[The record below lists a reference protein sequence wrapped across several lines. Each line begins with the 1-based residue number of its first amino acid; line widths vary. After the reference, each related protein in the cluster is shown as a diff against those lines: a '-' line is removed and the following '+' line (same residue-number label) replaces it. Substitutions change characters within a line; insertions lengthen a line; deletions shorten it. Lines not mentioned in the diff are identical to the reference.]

1 MEALRRTTLIL
12 LVSLLLLIV
21 PIVPSRLHAGT
32 VPCPRSATG
41 PLVSLSSMIL
51 PNAFG
56 CPDLV
61 GRGPIAINSDSDF
74 TSANGVTGGSGTAS
88 DPYVISGWDVEFN
101 WVSAQISISN
111 TRAFFVLRN
120 VTAGG
125 VGDGIVLNNVAN
137 GRLEN
142 LGTGGGSVPGD
153 SGVGIR
159 VAGSNHVSIVG
170 VQESSTGTRN
180 EGGGGPG
187 TIISSS
193 SNMFISNNVFGPDVY
208 DVVSISGSI
217 NVTVVGN
224 HIYGGDSYNNQ
235 GYGLDLAGS
244 TNVTVSG
251 NSFQNTGLFLDGTAT
266 ITSDNTVNGRPLYYY
281 HNCNNLILNNIP
293 VGQLIIDHCS
303 NVHLSSLSINNTDV
317 GITMTGVTNAL
328 VENIELSAN
337 HFEGLELASS
347 SNVTIRATDFSG
359 MLYYYGSNQ
368 IETYGLIVNSSNKTV
383 VDGNRFYS
391 DDIGAEIGISS
402 DNTFS
407 GNTFDSDLA
416 ALRLEISTPNTR
428 LYHNNF
434 LPSAYNPLV
443 GVSDSQPGHSWDNG
457 YPSGGNFW
465 ANYPGSDPDNDGIG
479 DTPYPIPGG
488 VYQDRYPLMR
498 PYPSPNALT
507 ADFTFSPSNPMVGQ
521 TVTFRALSVGGV
533 APYSYSWNFGDGSTG
548 AGGSA
553 THSYS
558 SRPPG
563 GGYTVTL
570 TVTDSATPAHAKE
583 SASHFVTVTSPP
595 PPLTASFTTTTQ
607 TGHSSPQVGEWVRL
621 DASASGGTSP
631 YSYSW
636 NFGDGSSDTGL
647 EVFHTY
653 SSGGTFTAV
662 LTVKDSGSPQQTT
675 TAQKSITV
683 LNPPPALT
691 ASFSYSPSSPQ
702 VGQTITFTGKVSGGT
717 PPYQT
722 GWFFGDGGPNVLGSS
737 ATHSY
742 SSPGNYTVTFYVAD
756 SSPAQQQSSYQ
767 QTIVVAADPSVG
779 GIVLPVD
786 KAGLLTAFV
795 GPALALVGSLAMVA
809 LVNKLRNNRRPV
821 ARRLENS
828 VRN

>member
-1 MEALRRTTLIL
+1 MRRTTLIL

-41 PLVSLSSMIL
+41 PLVGLSSMIL

-88 DPYVISGWDVEFN
+88 DPYIISGWDIEFN

-159 VAGSNHVSIVG
+159 VTGSNHVWIVG

-193 SNMFISNNVFGPDVY
+193 SNIFISNNVFGPDVY
-208 DVVSISGSI
+208 YVVSISGSI

-251 NSFQNTGLFLDGTAT
+251 NSFQNTGLLLGGTAT

-281 HNCNNLILNNIP
+281 HNCNNLTLNNVP

-303 NVHLSSLSINNTDV
+303 DVHLSSLNINNTDV

-337 HFEGLELASS
+337 HFAGLQLASS
-347 SNVTIRATDFSG
+347 SNVTIRTTDFSG
-359 MLYYYGSNQ
+359 MLEYYVSNQ

-391 DDIGAEIGISS
+391 DDIGVEIGISS

-407 GNTFDSDLA
+407 GNTFDSNLA

-434 LPSAYNPLV
+434 LPTAYNSLD

-548 AGGSA
+548 SGGSA

-595 PPLTASFTTTTQ
+595 PPLIDSFTATSSTASSTSAAVEQ
-607 TGHSSPQVGEWVRL
+607 WVRF

-631 YSYSW
+631 YNYSW
-636 NFGDGSSDTGL
+636 NFGDGTAATGL
-647 EVFHTY
+647 EVFHIY
-653 SSGGTFTAV
+653 CSAGIFTVV
-662 LTVKDSGSPQQTT
+662 LTVRDSGSPQQTA
-675 TAQKSITV
+675 TAQKTFTATSPPTSCVTASIT
-683 LNPPPALT
+683 
-691 ASFSYSPSSPQ
+691 YSPSSPNA
-702 VGQTITFTGKVSGGT
+702 GQNVTFTGTISGGT
-717 PPYQT
+717 PPYNSYYV
-722 GWFFGDGGPNVLGSS
+722 FGDNPAAGPVGGPT
-737 ATHSY
+737 ATHIF
-742 SSPGNYTVTFYVAD
+742 SSPGSFNVEFHVTDSSSGDIVIGQIITVTN
-756 SSPAQQQSSYQ
+756 
-767 QTIVVAADPSVG
+767 ADPTVG
-779 GIVLPVD
+779 GTVVGVA
-786 KAGLLTAFV
+786 KSYLLAQSISTI
-795 GPALALVGSLAMVA
+795 LLVGIGPTIAVA
-809 LVNKLRNNRRPV
+809 ILYYRRKQRSKAESCLP
-821 ARRLENS
+821 
-828 VRN
+828 